1 MPVNFAMYFVWAAA
15 EISVAMVCLGIP
27 TLRPLYLK
35 QRGMS
40 IGYTGRE
47 HTRDEDPEMPAF
59 TMCKQPPQDLEHGK
73 KQALPEPEQERER
86 PPSELAYEMTQ
97 APPRRGLQQCENPPL
112 SIIEEQP
119 EPRDPSPE
127 HNAFLRDSAS
137 SHTMVEH
144 SPSPEPHL
152 QRPESARTR
161 DRSDS
166 VDDILGLYNSDRS
179 RSRGAVSNKAA
190 ALENG
195 MHSGLIWVRCDVS
208 VDVERSRAEWPLKG

>member
-1 MPVNFAMYFVWAAA
+1 MYFVWAAA

-47 HTRDEDPEMPAF
+47 HTRDDDSEMPAF
-59 TMCKQPPQDLEHGK
+59 TMCEQLPQDVEHGK
-73 KQALPEPEQERER
+73 KQALPGPDQEREQ
-86 PPSELAYEMTQ
+86 PPSEPKYEMMQ
-97 APPRRGLQQCENPPL
+97 APPRRGPQHLETQHLENPPL

-127 HNAFLRDSAS
+127 YNAFLRDSAS

-144 SPSPEPHL
+144 SPSPEPYL

-179 RSRGAVSNKAA
+179 RSRGAVSNKEA

-195 MHSGLIWVRCDVS
+195 MPSGLIWVRCDVS

>member
-1 MPVNFAMYFVWAAA
+1 MAVNFAMYFVWAAA

-47 HTRDEDPEMPAF
+47 HTRDDDPEMPAF
-59 TMCKQPPQDLEHGK
+59 TMCEQPPQGLEQEK
-73 KQALPEPEQERER
+73 KQALPEPEQERAQ
-86 PPSELAYEMTQ
+86 PPPQLEYEMAQ
-97 APPRRGLQQCENPPL
+97 APPRRGLPYCENPPL

-119 EPRDPSPE
+119 EPRDLSPE
-127 HNAFLRDSAS
+127 YNAFLRDSAS

-144 SPSPEPHL
+144 SPSPEPCL
-152 QRPESARTR
+152 RRPESARTR

-179 RSRGAVSNKAA
+179 RSRGAMSNKAA
-190 ALENG
+190 AFENS

-208 VDVERSRAEWPLKG
+208 VDVERNCVEWPL